1 MMMLVY
7 QGVTGGSPVTKAIL
21 QHPFASKRNF
31 APRSPKLCKRTGFVA
46 CRFGFEEV
54 LFIVL
59 SLEVS

>member
-7 QGVTGGSPVTKAIL
+7 QGNWGIPVTKAIL